1 MNILT
6 QERNYLPIDIDT
18 KLHACLR
25 RVVSNWPIKKD
36 FILLSCKK
44 EFSL

>member
-1 MNILT
+1 MSMNILT

-25 RVVSNWPIKKD
+25 RANRH
-36 FILLSCKK
+36 
-44 EFSL
+44 